1 MDGVPVLLYRAFG
14 TVWALANT
22 CSHMGG
28 SLDEGT
34 TTDNGVTCPWH
45 GSKFSFAD
53 GGVLRGPA
61 SSPNP
66 VMRSGYRAS
75 TSRSAPS
82 AEAFVRPTVC
92 RLHAPCRGPHEP
104 VSGPG

>member
-61 SSPNP
+61 SSPQ
-66 VMRSGYRAS
+66 
-75 TSRSAPS
+75 
-82 AEAFVRPTVC
+82 
-92 RLHAPCRGPHEP
+92 PCYEVG
-104 VSGPG
+104 VSGEHIEVRSVG